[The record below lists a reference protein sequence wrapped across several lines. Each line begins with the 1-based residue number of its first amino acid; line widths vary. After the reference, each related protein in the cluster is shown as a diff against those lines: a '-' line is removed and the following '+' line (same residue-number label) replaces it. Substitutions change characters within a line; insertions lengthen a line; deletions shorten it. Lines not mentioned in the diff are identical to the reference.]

1 MLLFS
6 IFLTA
11 ALVAGAVVSQSNYDD
26 PDIDDQ
32 QPGAFSN
39 YNPNGQMNTDYSS
52 IYKNVQMLQPYGG
65 HGSNMSITAADSA
78 TAVKVEVKLKSY
90 VDQGLRLPGG
100 MTCSC
105 PSGFQCSYLGTT
117 EARCYMSFTV
127 IISSPGNSV
136 QYITTE
142 FLPLTES
149 GYLDLSRMTQEQ
161 VNQWSQPHIFHFKT
175 KPSAIDIFVHHMGVV
190 INAQNGEL
198 AQMQTVVHVDT
209 FVQSLVNVLP
219 SIGTFSNED
228 HSASLT
234 GQLLQT
240 QLSLSYSVQ
249 CIGSA
254 TGPDCDLQCNK
265 SSVNSAVAIC
275 RSVTTGF
282 FFTCT
287 YIGGNRQV
295 QNCKACPW
303 GIAEDS
309 YCRDMNG
316 GVLHP
321 LSAQV
326 VAPGFKTATIVLS
339 VLACTLFV
347 LLMLVTIYSFILVK
361 RSMKGD
367 EGAPG
372 HNYHS
377 SLRAEGS
384 ANRPLL
390 QATYTAQSPA
400 PSNGSYQSAPS
411 AAPRSTPNLDAVP
424 GKPALRKTN
433 FIPPAH
439 LGGAASVN
447 DTLNSSIAS
456 VPSVPMPPS
465 READV

>member
-39 YNPNGQMNTDYSS
+39 YN
-52 IYKNVQMLQPYGG
+52 
-65 HGSNMSITAADSA
+65 NMSIIAADSA

-161 VNQWSQPHIFHFKT
+161 
-175 KPSAIDIFVHHMGVV
+175 SAIDIFVHHMGVV

-240 QLSLSYSVQ
+240 QFPYRVHLARFLPASMKPTLCRLSLSYSVQ

-295 QNCKACPW
+295 SGSQFY
-303 GIAEDS
+303 E
-309 YCRDMNG
+309 M
-316 GVLHP
+316 
-321 LSAQV
+321 QV